1 MQSPG
6 DELSG
11 HKVIRPKRLIKHS
24 QNFLATGKWRLYK
37 KNEEEDVA
45 AIATTALPVLPITP
59 RLQLWEDASQYDLD
73 DDIPM
78 DVFDIGS
85 MSTMRLMEVSGMLRA
100 VRPPIQGGQAHRRR
114 YTNGC

>member
-6 DELSG
+6 DELPG
-11 HKVIRPKRLIKHS
+11 HKIIRPNRLINYS

-45 AIATTALPVLPITP
+45 AIPTTALPILSVTP
-59 RLQLWEDASQYDLD
+59 RPQLWEDASQYDLD

-85 MSTMRLMEVSGMLRA
+85 IGTMRLMEVSGMLRA
-100 VRPPIQGGQAHRRR
+100 VRSS
-114 YTNGC
+114 